1 MADSDLVRAVRT
13 VTAMT
18 ELEEGRTKRR
28 PFTWSIEAWG
38 NRFAYALVV
47 AIVAQVALGSEPL
60 SLSIG
65 VAFFL
70 LLTGIVYFRHWGYE
84 GTDRQP

>member
-1 MADSDLVRAVRT
+1 MHAART

-18 ELEEGRTKRR
+18 EMEETGRTRR
-28 PFTWSIEAWG
+28 PFTWSIENWG
-38 NRFAYALVV
+38 NRFAYSLVI
-47 AIVAQVALGSEPL
+47 AIAAQVALGSEPL

-70 LLTGIVYFRHWGYE
+70 LLIGISYFRHWGYE
-84 GTDRQP
+84 KADKDA